1 MDVEPIFCAE
11 QIVIP
16 HNLADILKA
25 YTKEVIRRQPTD
37 IIAFSAK
44 YFTNLANV
52 ASGVSNSSAPAK
64 EQLRQVYTRG
74 GSGGATLTESQVTG
88 LCQQAGIADAVVAK
102 VMEVG
107 AFDPAAVDLA
117 KFVFLC
123 LAMSCEDF
131 NRVCMGVF
139 DVFSD
144 NGSLPAEDFL
154 NLVAHLGPDMDPEV
168 TPAFLDAV
176 AAELPEAGSAVTYM
190 ELCEAPSLKPKLGLS

>member
-37 IIAFSAK
+37 IVAFSAK

-52 ASGVSNSSAPAK
+52 ASGAANTPAPAK

-74 GSGGATLTESQVTG
+74 GSGGATLTASQVSG
-88 LCQQAGIADAVVAK
+88 LCQQAGIAEAVVAK
-102 VMEVG
+102 VLEVG
-107 AFDPAAVDLA
+107 AFDAASVDLH
-117 KFVFLC
+117 KFVFLM

-131 NRVCMGVF
+131 NRVCMGIF
-139 DVFSD
+139 DVFTD
-144 NGSLPAEDFL
+144 NGSLDTEQFVQ
-154 NLVAHLGPDMDPEV
+154 LVSYLGPDMDPEV
-168 TPAFLDAV
+168 TPAFLATLEG
-176 AAELPEAGSAVTYM
+176 ELGDIPTVTYM
-190 ELCEAPSLKPKLGLS
+190 EICEAPILKPKLGLT

>member
-25 YTKEVIRRQPTD
+25 YTKEVIRRQPND

-52 ASGVSNSSAPAK
+52 ASGATSTPAPGK
-64 EQLRQVYTRG
+64 EQLRQVYGRG
-74 GSGGATLTESQVTG
+74 GSGGAVLTESQVNG
-88 LCQQAGIADAVVAK
+88 LCQQAGIADPVVAK
-102 VMEVG
+102 VLEVG
-107 AFDPAAVDLA
+107 NFDPAAIDLH
-117 KFVFLC
+117 KFVFLM

-144 NGSLPAEDFL
+144 NGSLPTEQFL
-154 NLVAHLGPDMDPEV
+154 TLISYLGPDMDPDV
-168 TPAFLDAV
+168 TPAFLTALEND
-176 AAELPEAGSAVTYM
+176 LAGPPTVTYM
-190 ELCEAPSLKPKLGLS
+190 EICEAPTMKPKLGLS

>member
-37 IIAFSAK
+37 IVAFSAK
-44 YFTNLANV
+44 YFTNLATV
-52 ASGVSNSSAPAK
+52 ASGASNTTAPGK

-74 GSGGATLTESQVTG
+74 GSGGATLTQSQVNG
-88 LCQQAGIADAVVAK
+88 LCQQAGIAEPVVAK

-107 AFDPAAVDLA
+107 AFDAASLDLK
-117 KFVFLC
+117 KFVFLM

-144 NGSLPAEDFL
+144 NGSLPTEQFIQ
-154 NLVAHLGPDMDPEV
+154 LVGYLGPDMDPEV
-168 TPAFLDAV
+168 TPALLAAV
-176 AAELPEAGSAVTYM
+176 EAELAGPSSVTYM
-190 ELCEAPSLKPKLGLS
+190 EVCESPTLKPKLGLS

>member
-25 YTKEVIRRQPTD
+25 YTKEVIRRQPND
-37 IIAFSAK
+37 ILAFSAK

-52 ASGVSNSSAPAK
+52 ASGAGNTPPPAK

-74 GSGGATLTESQVTG
+74 GSGGAMLTQSQVNG
-88 LCQQAGIADAVVAK
+88 LCQQAGIADSVVAK
-102 VMEVG
+102 VLEVG
-107 AFDPAAVDLA
+107 GFDSAAVDLQ
-117 KFVFLC
+117 KFVFLM

-139 DVFSD
+139 DVFTD
-144 NGSLPAEDFL
+144 NGSVPTDQFVQLIGY
-154 NLVAHLGPDMDPEV
+154 LGPDMDPDV
-168 TPAFLDAV
+168 TPAFLNGLQQD
-176 AAELPEAGSAVTYM
+176 LAGPPTITYM
-190 ELCEAPSLKPKLGLS
+190 EICEAPTMKPKLGLQ

>member
-25 YTKEVIRRQPTD
+25 YTKEVIRRQPAD
-37 IIAFSAK
+37 IVAFSAK

-52 ASGVSNSSAPAK
+52 ASGASNTQAPTK

-74 GSGGATLTESQVTG
+74 GGGSTALNQSQVNG
-88 LCQQAGIADAVVAK
+88 LCKQAGIADPVVSK
-102 VMEVG
+102 VLEVG
-107 AFDPAAVDLA
+107 TFDPTFVDLD
-117 KFVFLC
+117 KFVFLM

-144 NGSLPAEDFL
+144 NGSLPTEHFL
-154 NLVAHLGPDMDPEV
+154 QLISFLGPDMDTDV
-168 TPAFLDAV
+168 TQGFLSALEQ
-176 AAELPEAGSAVTYM
+176 ELGGAPTITYM
-190 ELCEAPSLKPKLGLS
+190 EICEAPTIKPKLGLS

>member
-25 YTKEVIRRQPTD
+25 YTKEVIRRQPAD

-52 ASGVSNSSAPAK
+52 ASGAANTQAPTK

-74 GSGGATLTESQVTG
+74 GAGSAPLNESQVSG
-88 LCQQAGIADAVVAK
+88 LCKQAGVADAVVSK

-107 AFDPAAVDLA
+107 AFDPAFVDLD
-117 KFVFLC
+117 KFIFLM

-144 NGSLPAEDFL
+144 NGSLPTEHFMQL
-154 NLVAHLGPDMDPEV
+154 ISFLGPDMDPDV
-168 TPAFLDAV
+168 TQAFLGALEQ
-176 AAELPEAGSAVTYM
+176 ELGGLPTITYM
-190 ELCEAPSLKPKLGLS
+190 EICEAPTIKPKLGLS